1 MKHELPKLD
10 YKYNDLEPHI
20 DAMTMEL
27 HHTKHH
33 QTYVDKLNAALEGF
47 TDLQEKDVETLLK
60 EISHVPDSIKQA
72 VINHGGGH
80 ANHTLFWKLMSSNGG
95 KPSGDVLKAIEKRF
109 GSFDKF
115 KSEFETKALGL
126 FGSGWTWLVLN
137 SQKELEIVTTPNQ
150 NSPLM
155 DGKKPL
161 IGLDMWEHSFYK
173 KFGPNKKSYVE
184 AFFNVLNWNYINEL
198 YNSN

>member
-1 MKHELPKLD
+1 MKHELPKLN
-10 YKYNDLEPHI
+10 YEYNALEPHL
-20 DAMTMEL
+20 DAKTMEL

-47 TDLQEKDVETLLK
+47 TDLQEKDVELLLK

-80 ANHTLFWKLMSSNGG
+80 ANHSLFWKLMIPDGG
-95 KPSGDVLKAIEKRF
+95 KPSGNILKAIEKTF

-115 KSEFETKALGL
+115 KEEFQTKALGL

-137 SQKELEIVTTPNQ
+137 EAKELEIINTPNQ

-161 IGLDMWEHSFYK
+161 LGIDVWEHAYYLK
-173 KFGPNKKSYVE
+173 YQNKRPDYVN
-184 AFFNVLNWNYINEL
+184 AFFNVLNWDYINEL
-198 YNSN
+198 YESN